1 MNINCTCGSN
11 KLKEQCCLPIIE
23 GRIDAETAEQLMRSR
38 YTAFTL
44 FNADYLMKSHHTQ
57 TRNIKEKKEIKR
69 WAKSVKWVGL
79 TIIKTKNGLANNN
92 KGSVEFKAVYIENG
106 ELKHIHENSF
116 FEREKGRWV
125 YVSETNLT

>member
-23 GRIDAETAEQLMRSR
+23 GKTDAQTAEQLMRSR

-44 FNADYLMKSHHTQ
+44 SNADYLMKSHHSK

-69 WAKSVKWVGL
+69 WAKSVKWIGL
-79 TIIKTKNGLANNN
+79 TILKTEHGSTNDN
-92 KGSVEFKAVYIENG
+92 KGMVEFKAVYIENG
-106 ELKHIHENSF
+106 ELKHIHENSL
-116 FEREKGRWV
+116 FEKEKEQWV
-125 YVSETNLT
+125 YVSGTNPS